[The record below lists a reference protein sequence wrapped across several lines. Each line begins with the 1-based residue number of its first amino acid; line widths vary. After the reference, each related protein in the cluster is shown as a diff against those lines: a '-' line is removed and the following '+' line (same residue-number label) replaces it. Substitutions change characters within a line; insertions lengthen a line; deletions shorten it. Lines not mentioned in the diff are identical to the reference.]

1 MQAFLG
7 SFAATLETGVH
18 AVLVLDQAAWHG
30 SRGLLSPPPA
40 AVPADVTLVP
50 LPPYAP
56 ELNPVGRVWVFLR
69 ERYLSHRRL
78 DGYDAIIAACCET
91 WSVLT
96 PDRLRSLT
104 AYPWVTKAAS

>member
-18 AVLVLDQAAWHG
+18 AVLVLDQAGWHG
-30 SRGLLSPPPA
+30 SRGLRT
-40 AVPADVTLVP
+40 VPADVTLVP

>member
-1 MQAFLG
+1 MARVA
-7 SFAATLETGVH
+7 SFPA
-18 AVLVLDQAAWHG
+18 
-30 SRGLLSPPPA
+30 A

-56 ELNPVGRVWVFLR
+56 ELNPVERVRVFLR
-69 ERYLSHRRL
+69 ERHLSHRLL
-78 DGYDAIIAACCET
+78 DGHGAIITACCEA
-91 WSVLT
+91 WSALT

>member
-1 MQAFLG
+1 MARVA
-7 SFAATLETGVH
+7 S
-18 AVLVLDQAAWHG
+18 
-30 SRGLLSPPPA
+30 A

-69 ERYLSHRRL
+69 ERYLPHRLL
-78 DGYDAIIAACCET
+78 DGYDAIIMPWYEAWNA
-91 WSVLT
+91 LT